1 MRLLKQVVNEA
12 AGEKTPE
19 AYPLGY
25 VEDFF
30 ELRTKLGACFSNRL
44 EVSDGALKDGDLRH
58 RIPGRFQF
66 CADLFFEVGRV
77 PHAVD

>member
-1 MRLLKQVVNEA
+1 MFTLHATVEANHLVRLLKQVVNEA

-30 ELRTKLGACFSNRL
+30 ETRTKLGACFSNRL
-44 EVSDGALKDGDLRH
+44 KIADGALEDGNLRH
-58 RIPGRFQF
+58 RIAGGF
-66 CADLFFEVGRV
+66 
-77 PHAVD
+77 